1 MKQLKISL
9 AALAMLVAVS
19 FSSCNKDLNAPIC
32 EFEQGVLTA
41 ESFTTGTRVS
51 GAQDNE
57 WEGNET
63 IGITSDALK
72 AENVAY
78 KTTSKGP
85 TAQFTG
91 SIKVPA
97 GTKATTAL
105 TAYYPHV
112 ATVNASEA
120 TYDLT
125 NQSQPILFA
134 GVSKKQVSYESPVAQ
149 FEFAHKLGKIAVK
162 LQSKGFTMD
171 EEKLT
176 KVTFDNVIAEAV
188 LNIKSGELKIDAT
201 KPSQTLTLTKNSNNT
216 TDIEYVGYVA
226 PEKAIDRKIVVEYDG
241 KTYSAKTNYAIE
253 AGKKK
258 TFIITISSED
268 KTLTTDGDNSIAA
281 IEDGGSE
288 TIDATPDS
296 GTTPVTPTP
305 TTPTTTITST
315 SLNGST
321 LSVPAAGGSFAFNVT
336 DIDTTTDEIVV
347 KVAETWV
354 DATGATVTR
363 AYEDKDFTLTVAAND
378 ATSAR
383 TASVK
388 VYVNEKAT
396 NKTRVEISFTIN
408 QNAKDA
414 ETATPETTNVNVDAA
429 ATSGVIKVTLSD
441 PNIVW
446 DADSNNKDWLTVT
459 VEGETIKY
467 SVTEN
472 TTNAQRVGT
481 ITVMAND
488 NDATITVTQAAAAQ
502 KTIELSVNPTSLTFG
517 AEMAGAQTVTVTT
530 NATSWDATTTADW
543 LTITKNSD
551 NFTVNA
557 GDNVAAT
564 TTQSRTATITV
575 TAEGKTA
582 TINVTQ
588 EGKEITETPTPAG
601 NALYP
606 NGMSN
611 SVVDGKNHSGYI
623 HEFLPTAGKNGG
635 EAIKLTGGNS
645 SNAYVLDFMVPAN
658 MPANP
663 TKITFWVKGSIQGG
677 KSIALLKMDASQGT
691 NYGFSALNV
700 PGDGSALV
708 YKSNLS
714 YVGTFK
720 ASDWTQIILD
730 LSSADG
736 SFDNLSEGTLLLN
749 LKIGKGDSTDILIS
763 DFEIF

>member
-63 IGITSDALK
+63 IGITSDALR
-72 AENVAY
+72 AENVPY

-97 GTKATTAL
+97 GTEATTAL

-112 ATVNASEA
+112 ATVNASEV

-171 EEKLT
+171 EAKLT

-268 KTLTTDGDNSIAA
+268 KTLTTDNSIAA

-315 SLNGST
+315 NLNGST

-396 NKTRVEISFTIN
+396 NKTRGEISFTIN
-408 QNAKDA
+408 QSAKDA

-441 PNIVW
+441 PNIFW

-481 ITVMAND
+481 ITVVAND
-488 NDATITVTQAAAAQ
+488 NDATITVTQAAAQ
-502 KTIELSVNPTSLTFG
+502 KTIELSFNPTSLTFG
-517 AEMAGAQTVTVTT
+517 AEMAAAQTVTVTT

-588 EGKEITETPTPAG
+588 EGKEVTETPTPAE
-601 NALYP
+601 NATDIIISEYIEGSSMNKAIEIY
-606 NGMSN
+606 NGTGADVDLSN
-611 SVVDGKNHSGYI
+611 Y
-623 HEFLPTAGKNGG
+623 
-635 EAIKLTGGNS
+635 KL
-645 SNAYVLDFMVPAN
+645 VME
-658 MPANP
+658 
-663 TKITFWVKGSIQGG
+663 
-677 KSIALLKMDASQGT
+677 
-691 NYGFSALNV
+691 NYGKTNTLSGVKELVLSGTLANGKTLVIANSQATFTFDITDNTV
-700 PGDGSALV
+700 INFNGDDGVYLYKGEKIIDSIGTFGSAIDFGADKTLV
-708 YKSNLS
+708 RKSFVKSPNA
-714 YVGTFK
+714 TF
-720 ASDWTQIILD
+720 TLD
-730 LSSADG
+730 EWDEYPKDTFTYIG
-736 SFDNLSEGTLLLN
+736 SHTMD
-749 LKIGKGDSTDILIS
+749 
-763 DFEIF
+763 